1 MWESFDRT
9 DANRPAKFP
18 VTSRALAGLCVI
30 VATLVLLSACAG
42 ASEHKKTDPLAG
54 VSAEGVATVVPAK
67 PVNAGPVEIR
77 LLSAGDILQ
86 HAQVWMSG
94 EREDGSRDYHHFFAH
109 ITKEL
114 ADQDVKVVNQETP
127 MGGNELGFTGFP
139 TFNGPQEVG
148 DAEAAAGFNVVLK
161 ATNHVMDAGYSGL
174 KNELAFWH
182 ANHPE
187 VAVIGAHDPDD
198 ASTSADD
205 VFVFEKDGFRVA
217 LLNYTFDLN
226 GYEDPEGAISL
237 LEEGHVRSTMA
248 RANELADMVVVF
260 PHWGEEYQLEPVDS
274 QREWA
279 ALFCELGAD
288 VIIGGHPHVIE
299 PVELLVA
306 ADGHLVP
313 CFWSQGNFISTSP
326 DNDSL
331 VGGLPKV
338 TLRRD
343 ERGVCSVAAA
353 SFVPVVTHLGAGDEM
368 TTYPLYAWTDELAAT
383 NMRIGSFGMVPENTS
398 CTPEWVNGFCADVL
412 GDGFDSRTG
421 VYDLAMGRA

>member
-1 MWESFDRT
+1 MWEPCGLIF
-9 DANRPAKFP
+9 AKHP
-18 VTSRALAGLCVI
+18 NTQTTMRKVLAGICVAFAFI
-30 VATLVLLSACAG
+30 FLLSSCAG
-42 ASEHKKTDPLAG
+42 SPERAKTNPAANAAG
-54 VSAEGVATVVPAK
+54 DTRADASAEVAGAE
-67 PVNAGPVEIR
+67 PVEIN
-77 LLSAGDILQ
+77 LLSAGDVLQ
-86 HAQVWMSG
+86 HMQVWMSG
-94 EREDGSRDYHHFFAH
+94 EREDGSRDYSHFFTH
-109 ITKEL
+109 IAGEL
-114 ADQDVKVVNQETP
+114 ADQDVKILNQETP

-161 ATNHVMDAGYSGL
+161 ASNHAMDAGYPGL
-174 KNELAFWH
+174 KGELDFWRRK
-182 ANHPE
+182 HPE
-187 VAVIGAHDPDD
+187 VSVIGAHDPDD
-198 ASTSADD
+198 SATSADD
-205 VFVFEKDGFRVA
+205 VYVFEKDGFKVA

-237 LEEGHVRSTMA
+237 LEEEHVRWTMA
-248 RANELADMVVVF
+248 RANKLADMVVVL

-299 PVELLVA
+299 PVDLLKA
-306 ADGHLVP
+306 PDGHVVP
-313 CFWSQGNFISTSP
+313 CFWSVGNFISTSP

-331 VGGLPKV
+331 VGGLAKV

-343 ERGVCSVAAA
+343 GQGVCSVSEA
-353 SFVPVVTHLGAGDEM
+353 SFVPVVTHLGAGEEM

-383 NMRIGSFGMVPENTS
+383 NMRISSFGMVPENTS

-412 GDGFDSRTG
+412 GDGFNPRSG
-421 VYDLAMGRA
+421 VYELAM